1 MHQCTYRIYSDFN
14 MSQEG
19 GASEQPPHPE
29 GGEGDESPPG
39 EANPGEEQKE
49 EGSTKVD
56 EESALL
62 PPSQTMAEPPGE
74 GTQLPS
80 ATQEMQKRPPRPSAV
95 KRRPKKEKEEE
106 AEMPEPAEKD
116 YQGAMMANIYQI
128 DVDNLLWDTQ
138 CQYGQSRSLDE
149 SLAEHYF
156 RVLKQDREITRPVR
170 VLLWQKSQRM

>member
-1 MHQCTYRIYSDFN
+1 

-19 GASEQPPHPE
+19 GASEQPPHHE
-29 GGEGDESPPG
+29 GGEGDQSPPG
-39 EANPGEEQKE
+39 EATPGDDQKE
-49 EGSTKVD
+49 EGSNKVD
-56 EESALL
+56 EERVLL

-80 ATQEMQKRPPRPSAV
+80 ATQ
-95 KRRPKKEKEEE
+95 
-106 AEMPEPAEKD
+106 
-116 YQGAMMANIYQI
+116 
-128 DVDNLLWDTQ
+128 
-138 CQYGQSRSLDE
+138 E